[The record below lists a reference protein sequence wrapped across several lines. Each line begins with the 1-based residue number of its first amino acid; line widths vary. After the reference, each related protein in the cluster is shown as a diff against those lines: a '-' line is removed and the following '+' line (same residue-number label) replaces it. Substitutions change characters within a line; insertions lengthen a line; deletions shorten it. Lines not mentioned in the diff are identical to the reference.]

1 MLVSTV
7 QQSESAVCIDA
18 HRCICCL
25 SKSFFSS
32 RSPQSREFPMP
43 YNRFLLVIYF
53 IHSISSFPGGS
64 DGKECACSAG
74 DLGSIPGLGRS
85 PGEGNEYP
93 LQYHCLEIPVTEE
106 PGGLQSMGSQS
117 DAPEQLTL
125 WLFFFPLSSSIVGM
139 CPSQSVRSPSPL
151 FPLGVHALIP
161 RTGLTL
167 RALTGRSREGSVI
180 GERSTLRRCS
190 ISGLNSVSEGGS
202 CSFPLVNRRA
212 G

>member
-1 MLVSTV
+1 MVRNVPAVRETWVPSLGWEDPLEKGMST
-7 QQSESAVCIDA
+7 
-18 HRCICCL
+18 H
-25 SKSFFSS
+25 SS
-32 RSPQSREFPMP
+32 
-43 YNRFLLVIYF
+43 I
-53 IHSISSFPGGS
+53 I
-64 DGKECACSAG
+64 AW
-74 DLGSIPGLGRS
+74 
-85 PGEGNEYP
+85 
-93 LQYHCLEIPVTEE
+93 EIPVTEE

-151 FPLGVHALIP
+151 FPLGVHVLIP
-161 RTGLTL
+161 CTGLTL